1 MAVFV
6 IIGFGGLSTA
16 FAQPVEL
23 NFNLSIHARHDSYAT
38 CNKPRIEKLE
48 KASAG
53 KLKSTPYFCNS
64 LTPMP
69 AMPEDAPKWP
79 IPRSA
84 GTVGTVG

>member
-23 NFNLSIHARHDSYAT
+23 NCNPFIYAWHDRYAT
-38 CNKPRIEKLE
+38 CHRPWIEKLE

-69 AMPEDAPKWP
+69 AMPEDDRK
-79 IPRSA
+79 
-84 GTVGTVG
+84 

>member
-6 IIGFGGLSTA
+6 IIGFGGLSRA
-16 FAQPVEL
+16 SAQPVEL

-38 CNKPRIEKLE
+38 CHRPWMEKLE

-64 LTPMP
+64 LTPMLT
-69 AMPEDAPKWP
+69 MPEDDRK
-79 IPRSA
+79 
-84 GTVGTVG
+84 